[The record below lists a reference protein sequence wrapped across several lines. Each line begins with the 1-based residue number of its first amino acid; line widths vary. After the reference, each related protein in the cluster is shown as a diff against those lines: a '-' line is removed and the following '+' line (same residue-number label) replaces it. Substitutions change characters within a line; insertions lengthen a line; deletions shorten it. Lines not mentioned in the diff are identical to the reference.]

1 MQKIKCEQSQN
12 GGANTGG
19 LQNQSTT
26 TTTTPSSSAG
36 CLEPARKRQKALNF
50 SIASI
55 MQSSEEDNSESKSTF
70 NNKSSPHLYL
80 AEQQQQQ
87 QVRQSQRMPKAGDQ
101 RVLSASP
108 SNLST
113 ASDGSSCSKSA
124 ANNDSNSKAN
134 WINANSVCCWSRGRK
149 RPLGGFRDDNLSPS
163 CSPSDSE
170 DELLVGHQKRQQA
183 IREDAEEANDEE
195 LVSSPDDNSSRVS
208 IAPNSPQELEVHSPN
223 SITHQQ
229 QQQISSAWQ
238 ANALAGGWPAGL
250 VGKSAGSGGA
260 EPSANINSKK
270 GGLLG
275 GDAGSWSKSE
285 RDRNHSSS
293 AGKRGGNLGA
303 NLNNKAG
310 TSSSSSSAANGNGTS
325 STNNNSRLSQ
335 IECTLDNKDMWDKFH
350 SLNTEMII
358 TKTGR
363 RMFPVMKV
371 QFHNLDPNARYAV
384 TMDIVPVDNKRYRY
398 AYHKSCWQVAG
409 KADPSAEP
417 RLYPHPDSP
426 FNGDLLSRQVISF
439 EKVKLTNN
447 EMDKSGHIILNSM
460 HKYQPRVH
468 LLELK
473 LPQTTAS
480 HHQTTSKSAFTS
492 LNDHHHLHHH
502 QNNNHNHHSNNNNN
516 NHHQQQQQQQ
526 IQPPHLDIEDYKTF
540 VFPETVFTA
549 VTAYQ
554 NQLITKM
561 KIDKNPFA
569 KGFRD
574 SSRLS
579 DLDRNDPFDYM
590 GSLGPGGRPFVGQPG
605 APGSLEAAAQAAGM
619 GAQMDAYQLLASA
632 ANNPWYSAVAAATGG
647 GANPFNP
654 MGAAAAAC
662 STAQASQ
669 LQAQMWLA
677 AFSAAFSGGGGGGA
691 VGGGASA
698 GGLPGGGGQKS
709 PNSPNS

>member
-1 MQKIKCEQSQN
+1 MQKVKCEQPT
-12 GGANTGG
+12 GAPDKCASSGSLGATA
-19 LQNQSTT
+19 
-26 TTTTPSSSAG
+26 SSSAS
-36 CLEPARKRQKALNF
+36 LEQPARKRHKALNF

-55 MQSSEEDNSESKSTF
+55 MQSADEDEDHRNTNS
-70 NNKSSPHLYL
+70 PPLYL
-80 AEQQQQQ
+80 SEQQIVRQQQ
-87 QVRQSQRMPKAGDQ
+87 MFAAAAAAGELAADRKKRTGCDSQRAP
-101 RVLSASP
+101 SASP

-113 ASDGSSCSKSA
+113 ASDNSSGSDDSRSA
-124 ANNDSNSKAN
+124 KWLNMRAADLLDSNA
-134 WINANSVCCWSRGRK
+134 R
-149 RPLGGFRDDNLSPS
+149 
-163 CSPSDSE
+163 
-170 DELLVGHQKRQQA
+170 
-183 IREDAEEANDEE
+183 
-195 LVSSPDDNSSRVS
+195 NSSTS
-208 IAPNSPQELEVHSPN
+208 
-223 SITHQQ
+223 
-229 QQQISSAWQ
+229 
-238 ANALAGGWPAGL
+238 
-250 VGKSAGSGGA
+250 SAGS
-260 EPSANINSKK
+260 
-270 GGLLG
+270 
-275 GDAGSWSKSE
+275 AGSA
-285 RDRNHSSS
+285 S
-293 AGKRGGNLGA
+293 AQTNVGA
-303 NLNNKAG
+303 STKQQAG
-310 TSSSSSSAANGNGTS
+310 TSSSGLVNGIGSNGNGTS
-325 STNNNSRLSQ
+325 SNASSRLSQ
-335 IECTLDNKDMWDKFH
+335 VECQLDNKDMWDKFH

-473 LPQTTAS
+473 LPQTS
-480 HHQTTSKSAFTS
+480 SHHHQTTSKSFTS
-492 LNDHHHLHHH
+492 LSDHHHQHNN
-502 QNNNHNHHSNNNNN
+502 NNNHHHHHHHNHHRQQHNNN
-516 NHHQQQQQQQ
+516 NHHQQQTQ
-526 IQPPHLDIEDYKTF
+526 PHLDIEDYKTF

-590 GSLGPGGRPFVGQPG
+590 GSLGPGGRGFVGQPG

-647 GANPFNP
+647 GSNPFANP

-662 STAQASQ
+662 STVQASQ

-677 AFSAAFSGGGGGGA
+677 AFSAAFSGGGAGAGGGGA
-691 VGGGASA
+691 
-698 GGLPGGGGQKS
+698 
-709 PNSPNS
+709 PNSSTPAGLGNVSLPPIPRPMIGDSRPEKQQIESEEDSSDI